1 MTLRTFLASLLLAAS
16 TFAHPGHEEVYAHA
30 ALPLERKSLDHC
42 SAEFNNPEFIKR
54 TVEIHGRELARLR
67 RSLGLEVEQNLQ
79 KRELRPRDYIS
90 VSRIDHKSNK
100 TVSKGMDLSTLFSD
114 SGACM
119 LMPAVD
125 QGPLYVKGEE
135 IRKDI
140 TGGEKGIPLTL
151 AIQVVDYRTCQT
163 VPNAYVDI
171 WSSNST
177 GIYVGVQ
184 GYPGMGDPN
193 DASILQGTTLRGVQP
208 TDSHGVAS
216 FDSLFPGHYE
226 GRATHIHAIV
236 YLGAT
241 KQPNNTI
248 TGGRAAHIGQL
259 YFDQSLITAANQV
272 APYSTNRM
280 RVTQNTA
287 DFLFMQ
293 GANGDDPIVRYA
305 LVGNRLEDGLFAWIR
320 FGINQQANKP
330 VNPAAFWTDK
340 GGVMNPSGPVAQL
353 PGGGGGGGGFG
364 GWPGFGGGRKRAV
377 AAVAEEV
384 VASEQ
389 DAE

>member
-1 MTLRTFLASLLLAAS
+1 MTLRIFLASLLLAAPA
-16 TFAHPGHEEVYAHA
+16 FGHPGHEEVYAHA

-42 SAEFNNPEFIKR
+42 SAEFNSPEFIKR
-54 TVEIHGRELARLR
+54 TVEVHGRELARLR
-67 RSLGLEVEQNLQ
+67 RSLGQEVEQNLQ

-119 LMPAVD
+119 LMPSVD

-140 TGGEKGIPLTL
+140 TGGERGIPLTL
-151 AIQVVDYRTCQT
+151 AIQVVDYKTCQT

-193 DASILQGTTLRGVQP
+193 DASILDGTTLRGVQP
-208 TDSHGVAS
+208 TDSHGIAS

-241 KQPNNTI
+241 RQANNTI

-259 YFDQSLITAANQV
+259 YFDQALIAAVNQV
-272 APYSTNRM
+272 APYSGNGM
-280 RVTQNTA
+280 RVTPNTA

-293 GANGDDPIVRYA
+293 GANGDDPVVRYA
-305 LVGNRLEDGLFAWIR
+305 LVGGARLEDGLFGWIR
-320 FGINQQANKP
+320 FGVDQQASRP
-330 VNPAAFWTDK
+330 VSPSAFWTDK
-340 GGVMNPSGPVAQL
+340 GGVMNPVGPVAQL
-353 PGGGGGGGGFG
+353 PGGGG
-364 GWPGFGGGRKRAV
+364 WPGFPGRGRKRA
-377 AAVAEEV
+377 AGSGV
-384 VASEQ
+384 VEKVEGEL
-389 DAE
+389 DKE